1 MFLSPFSFADWGDVY
16 YCQMT
21 SFVGTDAEGTVT
33 KYKLEKFQFKLD
45 KSQQAA
51 VYGNSGYFKGW
62 RGKLADWATHRPE
75 ERWTT
80 KCSIVLPCSRRESF
94 LVLMFTMTLSLL
106 SPQTAISSNCEYPA
120 GMPQVMYKQS
130 SLKSSQRSLTKRARG
145 VQYAYYLY
153 GFLLVTGNVRG
164 LA

>member
-1 MFLSPFSFADWGDVY
+1 MSLTTKIVIDIMKKLLLALMFLSPFSFADWGDVY

-80 KCSIVLPCSRRESF
+80 QMQYSIT
-94 LVLMFTMTLSLL
+94 MFEEGKFF
-106 SPQTAISSNCEYPA
+106 SSD
-120 GMPQVMYKQS
+120 V
-130 SLKSSQRSLTKRARG
+130 
-145 VQYAYYLY
+145 YYDSITTVSADCDK
-153 GFLLVTGNVRG
+153 F
-164 LA
+164 

>member
-1 MFLSPFSFADWGDVY
+1 MKNLLITLLLISPFSFADWGDVY

-80 KCSIVLPCSRRESF
+80 QMQYSIT
-94 LVLMFTMTLSLL
+94 MFEEGKFF
-106 SPQTAISSNCEYPA
+106 SSDVYYDSITTVSANCD
-120 GMPQVMYKQS
+120 K
-130 SLKSSQRSLTKRARG
+130 
-145 VQYAYYLY
+145 
-153 GFLLVTGNVRG
+153 F
-164 LA
+164 